1 MPSRRSDRGQALE
14 QGYDQSQDWLT
25 AQAQA
30 LRGWEEENLGKS
42 LALSFVPGVG
52 QVYGGVS
59 TAAALQDPT
68 ASGTEKAVAVAGAV
82 LPIDKLVNLAKKFIS
97 GGKQVPDWIM
107 SQIDVYHSSP
117 HKYETPRNAPSG
129 EIGSL
134 SGPGHYAAEHADDS
148 TQFARGKGYLY
159 KREIPDEHLGQYVDI
174 QQYSTSYKN
183 IPDNIKESM
192 KKLYPGLTVE
202 EAFAKYKNS
211 NMAGRADSSYEL
223 EKARQRALAAGLR
236 GNKVGDVY
244 VTFDP
249 NDYNLKERYEIDGYR
264 PQSKDRYRRN
274 RPLEEVLG
282 DVQIPDSPVVDLSN
296 APKSPV
302 PEASRELRKMF
313 EEQMSKN
320 NLSVKEVMSHG
331 QIKDIISDSLP
342 FGLAT
347 RLPFGSITDLADGA
361 SSEFLAKLMKQ
372 DPDAMEELRLLAEA
386 MQDAA
391 L

>member
-14 QGYDQSQDWLT
+14 QGYGQSQDWLT
-25 AQAQA
+25 TQAQA

-68 ASGTEKAVAVAGAV
+68 ATGTEKAVAVAGAV

-134 SGPGHYAAEHADDS
+134 SGPGHYAAAHPDDS
-148 TQFARGKGYLY
+148 TNYARGQGYLY

-183 IPDNIKESM
+183 IPDNIRESM

-202 EAFAKYKNS
+202 EAFVKYKNS
-211 NMAGRADSSYEL
+211 NMAGRADSGYEL

-249 NDYNLKERYEIDGYR
+249 NDYNLKERYEIDSYR

-296 APKSPV
+296 APKSEV

-320 NLSVKEVMSHG
+320 NLGVKEVMSHG